1 MPDTFPLEQLREL
14 LDRARQ
20 QDPECKRFGAKHHQ
34 YQWNPPAS
42 PEQVE
47 ALEEQ
52 IGVTLPEQYRQ
63 FLLQAA
69 DGGAGP
75 FYGLYSLEQVKSWLT
90 WPVEPEL
97 PPLFHPEDRDID
109 LLVWY
114 YEEGENWRR
123 GCIPIGSQGDT
134 YFTYLLVSGPHRGQ
148 VVYVEYE
155 ASWYFF
161 PREPDFLSWYTRW
174 LREAVAGY
182 QSRWFATELDGDQ
195 QALRLHYRQA
205 DTDQERWLALAS
217 MEKFPEM
224 DRESKE
230 LLEQAV
236 WQWAGMEDARQLLD
250 LSRRVCPTLF
260 HRLLEERWKKGL
272 YPAVVQELSYAL
284 LHFPEEKQALL
295 RRWSPRV
302 LQQLP
307 RLPQESWWRAARLL
321 SQSGDIRLDQVDF
334 LLNQAQQQTQ
344 RMLLQVFCRFP
355 DAQQRVDL
363 WLPALNQRED
373 LKLLETAL
381 RTVPRCAHPDLERAA
396 RQVQRD
402 FAFAVEKILHID
414 LKDPQLMKQAAL
426 RSQQHQIYA
435 AACAL
440 WRDVFLEVINPE
452 TPAIPRPYRLELT
465 SHDSRDMGMHLPPPP
480 NGIPLHPLVALA
492 VREHF
497 GRLPSTAYDWN
508 KQLAR
513 MKKLVL
519 KPDHKT
525 VQAWDDLNRRVT
537 LRPADEHFPP
547 PPCYFTL
554 SDWSCIGRMTGLRAL
569 TISELCV
576 EDFSFLSQCKN
587 LQTLSLVNTNF
598 SDCRLLLGL
607 PALQTADLRRCPL
620 THREALEGTPF
631 QVMLEDS

>member
-1 MPDTFPLEQLREL
+1 MSDTFPLEQLREL
-14 LDRARQ
+14 LDQARQ
-20 QDPECKRFGAKHHQ
+20 KDPEFKRFGAKRHQ

-42 PEQVE
+42 LEQIE
-47 ALEEQ
+47 ELEKQ
-52 IGVTLPEQYRQ
+52 IGVTLPEQYQQ
-63 FLLQAA
+63 FLLRVA

-97 PPLFHPEDRDID
+97 PPLFHPEDRDRNIG

-134 YFTYLLVSGPHRGQ
+134 YFTYLLVSGPHRGR

-217 MEKFPEM
+217 MGKLPEL
-224 DRESKE
+224 DQESKE

-236 WQWAGMEDARQLLD
+236 WQWTDMEDARQMLD

-272 YPAVVQELSYAL
+272 YPAVVQEISYAL

-321 SQSGDIRLDQVDF
+321 SQSGDIQLD
-334 LLNQAQQQTQ
+334 
-344 RMLLQVFCRFP
+344 QVFCRFP
-355 DAQQRVDL
+355 DAQERVDL
-363 WLPALNQRED
+363 WLPALSQRDD

-381 RTVPRCAHPDLERAA
+381 RTVPRCAHPDLEQVV

-414 LKDPQLMKQAAL
+414 LKDPQLLKQAAL
-426 RSQQHQIYA
+426 RSQQNQIYA
-435 AACAL
+435 AARAL
-440 WRDVFLEVINPE
+440 WRDVFFEVINPE
-452 TPAIPRPYRLELT
+452 APAIPRPYRLELT
-465 SHDSRDMGMHLPPPP
+465 SHDSRDLGMHLPPPQG
-480 NGIPLHPLVALA
+480 GIPLNPLVALA

-513 MKKLVL
+513 MKRLVL

-525 VQAWDDLNRRVT
+525 VQSWDDLNRQVT

-620 THREALEGTPF
+620 THREALEGVPF
-631 QVMLEDS
+631 EVVLEDS